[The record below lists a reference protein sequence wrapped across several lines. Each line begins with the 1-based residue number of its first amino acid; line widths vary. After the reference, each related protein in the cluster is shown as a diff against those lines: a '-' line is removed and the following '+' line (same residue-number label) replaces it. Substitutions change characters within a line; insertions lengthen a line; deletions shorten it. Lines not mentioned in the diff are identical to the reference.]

1 MDCIVI
7 TDEENENDDPIDV
20 AERFEQ
26 VKRWL

>member
-20 AERFEQ
+20 GERFEH
-26 VKRWL
+26 VKR